1 MNNSNDSIFAPFNFV
16 PLSDYILFP
25 KWAKQISHD
34 IPFSDGISGKIELKI
49 NTITPTFVRNGSNRD
64 VKDPR
69 FSFVGSEDNL
79 FIPATSIKGAI
90 RSVLEITSFGKMG
103 KVKNESFDVRD
114 LDSKPYRKKVS
125 GAHCGWLKLEGG
137 EYKLYDC
144 GEPGRIS
151 PEEIDANLG
160 TSLAEFMYKGNL
172 TPIKKRG
179 DNDFHSSEDQKNKI
193 DPRTAKFKY
202 DMVFDKTKLKIKFS
216 KDHGLCNSIEGNRT
230 FVKIDENG
238 EPGIIVFTG
247 QSSNR
252 TTIKKEK
259 YFEFVFPEMKTEPVL
274 VPEHVMK
281 EFVSIHKNSY
291 DYKEFRRKELEEG
304 KRIPVFFKYKNG
316 TNDIDSIGLA
326 YLYKYPSSHSIY
338 DGLRDNDF
346 SEEYDMAE
354 CIFGSENKDRPLKG
368 RVYFGHAFATKAT
381 MQETREVCLSTPHPS
396 YYPLYL
402 GNGQSWNT
410 ENIRIAGRKRY
421 PTRDNIWNHNE
432 GTGDMLSKLTPVT
445 DAEFTETIVFHN
457 LRKTE
462 LGALIYALTFGGNAD
477 CYHSIGAGKPLGYGK
492 CSVCITNI
500 TDTENAAINM
510 DECVADFESLLDKEY
525 SSWRID
531 SSLKELFAMARG
543 IKKESLGKFRYMH
556 MDTDQKKNEFKKAK
570 DAYYAGKQMGT
581 FTQIT
586 EGTVEN
592 VKFRGDISN
601 NTTRLSFEEK
611 LKQRIRDKE
620 EHEKVIFEKYM
631 LAVEHYDT
639 YNYPLALKMFCEI
652 LNDTINYR
660 DCNRYVLQIE
670 DVRNSY
676 KNEGD
681 RLFDKQEWERA
692 LHFYNQ
698 YAEFDDACNDKIR
711 QCEDNIQLEIENK
724 KNSFKQQGDTLRAQ
738 GKYAEAREMYVKCEQ
753 YGGACSQE
761 ILACV
766 EAAKKENQTVTDIVK
781 FTSFAK
787 IGTIAGQIKKCKA
800 LGKTIT
806 LDDCA
811 SMSKIFAEEFPNM
824 KSSERK
830 KWLSFDNWK
839 PIVNELGEEGAQIIF
854 LCISNL

>member
-90 RSVLEITSFGKMG
+90 RSVLEITSFGKMD
-103 KVKNESFDVRD
+103 KVKNESFGIRD
-114 LDSKPYRKKVS
+114 LKKGSFYLEKIKNVY
-125 GAHCGWLKLEGG
+125 CGWLSCKNNKYIIE
-137 EYKLYDC
+137 DC
-144 GEPGRIS
+144 GEPWRIS
-151 PEEIDANLG
+151 PEEIDAK
-160 TSLAEFMYKGNL
+160 LACGL
-172 TPIKKRG
+172 
-179 DNDFHSSEDQKNKI
+179 DDFARNGRLKD
-193 DPRTAKFKY
+193 DVCRTAKYKY
-202 DMVFDKTKLKIKFS
+202 Q
-216 KDHGLCNSIEGNRT
+216 E
-230 FVKIDENG
+230 FVKNKDLYGTFSRDVELSEKKSGTRKFVRWDENG
-238 EPGIIVFTG
+238 NPGTIVLTG

-252 TTIKKEK
+252 KPDKKSK
-259 YFEFVFPEMKTEPVL
+259 FYEFVFPELEKPVFYI
-274 VPEHVMK
+274 VPDEVMN
-281 EFVSIHKNSY
+281 EFVTIHKNSP
-291 DYKEFRRKELEEG
+291 DYKEFRKKQLEEG
-304 KRIPVFFKYKNG
+304 KKVPVFFMLKKE
-316 TNDIDSIGLA
+316 NDGAVIESIGLS
-326 YLYKYPSSHSIY
+326 YMYKYPAFSSVF
-338 DGLRDNDF
+338 DALRDNDF
-346 SEEYDMAE
+346 SEDYDMAE
-354 CIFGSENKDRPLKG
+354 CIFGSENKTAPLKG

-381 MQETREVCLSTPHPS
+381 MQDTREVCLCTPHPS

-402 GNGQSWNT
+402 GNGQSWN
-410 ENIRIAGRKRY
+410 NDDIRIAGRKRY

-445 DAEFTETIVFHN
+445 DAEFSETIVFHN
-457 LRKTE
+457 LCKAE

-492 CSVCITNI
+492 CAVCVTSI
-500 TDTENAAINM
+500 TDTENAAVNQE
-510 DECVADFESLLDKEY
+510 ECISAFKSLLDKEY
-525 SSWRID
+525 SSWKSD
-531 SSLKELFAMARG
+531 PSLKELFAMARG

-556 MDTDQKKNEFKKAK
+556 MDTDQKKNEFKAGK
-570 DAYYAGKQMGT
+570 DAYDSGEQLGT
-581 FTQIT
+581 FTQIIS
-586 EGTVEN
+586 GTVPVANRRTMVSSSIERVN
-592 VKFRGDISN
+592 KESQLARIKKQK
-601 NTTRLSFEEK
+601 EEK
-611 LKQRIRDKE
+611 AQHLLAKYKTAVTCFENNQFVEAKNAFYTLWE
-620 EHEKVIFEKYM
+620 EEKY
-631 LAVEHYDT
+631 
-639 YNYPLALKMFCEI
+639 K
-652 LNDTINYR
+652 
-660 DCNRYVLQIE
+660 DCDKYIE
-670 DVRNSY
+670 
-676 KNEGD
+676 
-681 RLFDKQEWERA
+681 
-692 LHFYNQ
+692 
-698 YAEFDDACNDKIR
+698 
-711 QCEDNIQLEIENK
+711 EIENQETY
-724 KNSFKQQGDTLRAQ
+724 FKQQGDALRAQ

-753 YGGACSQE
+753 YGGTCSQE

-766 EAAKKENQTVTDIVK
+766 EAVKKEGQTVTDIVK

-854 LCISNL
+854 NSIANFK